1 MEAPASARQAAPAQ
15 RSLGSNKPPAKKLT
29 ISLKKGPTIALL
41 PAFSLCLC
49 HLRQTTPCA
58 LSFPGSAQR
67 PSMSPGVALCCE
79 RET

>member
-1 MEAPASARQAAPAQ
+1 MEAPASARQQ

-49 HLRQTTPCA
+49 RLRQTTLCA
-58 LSFPGSAQR
+58 VSFPGSGTASKHVSR
-67 PSMSPGVALCCE
+67 RGVVLRA
-79 RET
+79 